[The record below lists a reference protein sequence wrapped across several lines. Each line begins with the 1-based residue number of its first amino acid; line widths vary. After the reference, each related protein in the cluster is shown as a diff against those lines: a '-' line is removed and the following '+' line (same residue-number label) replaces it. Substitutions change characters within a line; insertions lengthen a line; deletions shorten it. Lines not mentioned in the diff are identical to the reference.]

1 MDLVADLIEK
11 STYLIDKGGPL
22 VGFLLVVIES
32 FIPVLPLA
40 VFVALNV
47 NAYGLLL
54 GTIISWMATCLGCY
68 ISYLLFY
75 YLANKLDGLLSNK
88 TKEKVKRMKNKFGK
102 ISLQGLVLIITLPF
116 TPAFLINILAG
127 LTKIKHEKFL
137 LSILIGKVFSITFW
151 GYIGKSFIESMTDL
165 RAIIFILFTLLL
177 AYVISKL
184 IGKKMNI
191 E

>member
-102 ISLQGLVLIITLPF
+102 ISLQGLVLLITLPF